1 MAVRQICTI
10 PNPVLRQKTKK
21 VTSIDKSIQK
31 LVDEMV
37 ETMREA
43 FGVGLA
49 APQIGV
55 SLRVAV
61 IEIPEEEVI
70 VLINPE
76 IVKRTGERIID
87 EACLSIPG
95 YHGTIKRSEQV
106 KVKALDRTGK
116 AIRIK
121 GEDLLAQALEH
132 EIDHLDGVLYID
144 HLEHPDD
151 LKKITSDEPQF
162 YD

>member
-21 VTSIDKSIQK
+21 VTSVDKSIQK
-31 LVDEMV
+31 LVDDMV

-43 FGVGLA
+43 SGVGLA

-151 LKKITSDEPQF
+151 LKKISSDEPQF

>member
-1 MAVRQICTI
+1 
-10 PNPVLRQKTKK
+10 
-21 VTSIDKSIQK
+21 
-31 LVDEMV
+31 
-37 ETMREA
+37 
-43 FGVGLA
+43 VGLA
-49 APQIGV
+49 APQVGV
-55 SLRVAV
+55 SLRVVV

-76 IVKRTGERIID
+76 VVKRTGERLLD

-95 YHGTIKRSEQV
+95 YHGTVQRSVQV
-106 KVKALDRTGK
+106 KVKALDRNGK

-144 HLEHPDD
+144 HLEHPED
-151 LKKITSDEPQF
+151 LKKITADEPQV

>member
-43 FGVGLA
+43 SGVGLA